1 MSNIFIH
8 KQTKQEVS
16 LIHVAKQAKTQETM
30 AVYEKE
36 SDRSVWVIPLNEFNH
51 NFEQHDYSNHN
62 HFTTA

>member
-16 LIHVAKQAKTQETM
+16 LIHIGKHEKTQETM

-36 SDRSVWVIPLNEFNH
+36 LDRSIWVMSLNEFNH
-51 NFEQHDYSNHN
+51 CYEQHDYSNHD
-62 HFTTA
+62 HFTAA